1 MYVSQAHAAHRVAED
16 GVPDLTSAIVSGN
29 EELVALRVISD
40 PAALNAR
47 SPLM

>member
-16 GVPDLTSAIVSGN
+16 VPDLTSAIVSGN

-47 SPLM
+47 SPPM